1 MKAIDLPIAYTKRM
15 QALLGS
21 EYDDYLASF
30 EQPSSRGLRVNTLKL
45 KAGDFPALCGRR
57 TGRPPEIPFIT
68 QDFSISRS
76 QAP

>member
-45 KAGDFPALCGRR
+45 NAGDFPTLCGRSL
-57 TGRPPEIPFIT
+57 RPVPWISNGFYAPE
-68 QDFSISRS
+68 DW
-76 QAP
+76 QAS